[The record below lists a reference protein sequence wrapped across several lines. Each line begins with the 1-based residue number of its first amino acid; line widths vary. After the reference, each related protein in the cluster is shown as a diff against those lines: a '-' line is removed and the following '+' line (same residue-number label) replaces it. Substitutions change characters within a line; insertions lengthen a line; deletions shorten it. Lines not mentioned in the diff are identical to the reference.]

1 MRKIWQNMLFAQ
13 IFLTIYYIMF
23 SIETLL
29 YSFCISRFSFT
40 DTDDSQG
47 SRGMEGMIFIALY
60 HFQPPT
66 NVQSFICNF
75 AYEMTRTYFIIALPA
90 CCSIRFNIFGNLHF
104 D

>member
-47 SRGMEGMIFIALY
+47 SRGMEGLFCSSLLLSTTSNLPQTFR
-60 HFQPPT
+60 HL
-66 NVQSFICNF
+66 F
-75 AYEMTRTYFIIALPA
+75 AT
-90 CCSIRFNIFGNLHF
+90 LHMR
-104 D
+104 